1 MKEAKRRSSI
11 GSVWMMAG
19 VAMVVVGL
27 LIGASLWW
35 SQRQT
40 QVTDTNVVVPAVK
53 SDPELHANRFT
64 LGKPEAKAH
73 LVEYGDFL

>member
-11 GSVWMMAG
+11 GAIWTVAG
-19 VAMVVVGL
+19 VGVVAVGL
-27 LIGASLWW
+27 LIWASLWS
-35 SQRQT
+35 SQSQ
-40 QVTDTNVVVPAVK
+40 QADTNVVVPAVK
-53 SDPELHANRFT
+53 SDAELHANRFT